1 MLWKYIF
8 NLYNNYEYYEY
19 ILRITKFTIIYV
31 DKFIIYML

>member
-1 MLWKYIF
+1 MLIQYIF